1 LRRNAPKIVLVMATI
16 FGLVASVSADVKDM
30 LFCLPGF
37 PGTTSQAQP
46 YIDKMLRHL
55 EGKLA
60 LAQGT
65 MTGTYLPDGD
75 KSEKKLAGSK
85 PDLALV
91 GPSILA
97 GSHKAMGMKVIAKVE
112 INGRGQETYSVI
124 TAKGGPSS
132 LADLAGKTVS
142 GAVVHDEKYVHN
154 VLLDRKLAAGNLTL
168 MSQKRPLKSLRD
180 VARGKVDAAI
190 VDRSVVDHMSELDF
204 AGDLQV
210 IYTSVPVPAP
220 AVVVMGEGKA
230 HAAKLKSVLVGLCKR
245 ADGKDLC
252 KTLTITSINPASDAD
267 YKSLYKRYNRK

>member
-1 LRRNAPKIVLVMATI
+1 MKKNAPRIVLAIAMML
-16 FGLVASVSADVKDM
+16 GLAASVSAGVKDM

-37 PGTTSQAQP
+37 PGTSSQAQP

-75 KSEKKLAGSK
+75 KSVKMLVSSK

-97 GSHKAMGMKVIAKVE
+97 GNHKAMGMKVIAKVE

-154 VLLDRKLAAGNLTL
+154 VLLDRKLAVGDLTL
-168 MSQKRPLKSLRD
+168 KSQKRPLKSLRD
-180 VARGKVDAAI
+180 VVRGKVDAAI

-220 AVVVMGEGKA
+220 AVVVMGEGKS
-230 HAAKLKSVLVGLCKR
+230 HAAKLKSALVGLCKR

-267 YKSLYKRYNRK
+267 YKSLYKRYNK

>member
-1 LRRNAPKIVLVMATI
+1 MRKKAPRIVLVIAMV
-16 FGLVASVSADVKDM
+16 LVLAASVSADVKDM

-60 LAQGT
+60 LAEGT

-75 KSEKKLAGSK
+75 RSVKMLVGSK

-97 GSHKAMGMKVIAKVE
+97 GNHKSLGMKVIARVE
-112 INGRGQETYSVI
+112 INGRGQETYSVV

-132 LADLAGKTVS
+132 LVDLVGKTVS

-168 MSQKRPLKSLRD
+168 ISEKRPLKSLRD
-180 VARGKVDAAI
+180 VVRGKVDAAI

-210 IYTSVPVPAP
+210 IYTSVSVPAP
-220 AVVVMGEGKA
+220 AVVVMGEGKS

-252 KTLTITSINPASDAD
+252 KTLTITSINPASEAD
-267 YKSLYKRYNRK
+267 YKNLYERYNR

>member
-1 LRRNAPKIVLVMATI
+1 MRKKAPGIVLVVAMML
-16 FGLVASVSADVKDM
+16 GLVASVSAGVKDM

-37 PGTTSQAQP
+37 PGTTTQAQP

-75 KSEKKLAGSK
+75 RSVKMLAQIK

-91 GPSILA
+91 SPSILA
-97 GSHKAMGMKVIAKVE
+97 GSHKAMGMKVIARVE

-124 TAKGGPSS
+124 TAKGGLSN
-132 LADLAGKTVS
+132 LDDLVGKTVS

-168 MSQKRPLKSLRD
+168 ISQKRPLKSLRD
-180 VARGKVDAAI
+180 VERGKVDAAI
-190 VDRSVVDHMSELDF
+190 VDQSVVDHMSELEF
-204 AGDLQV
+204 AGALQV
-210 IYTSVPVPAP
+210 IYTSLPVPAP
-220 AVVVMGEGKA
+220 AVVVMGEGKS
-230 HAAKLKSVLVGLCKR
+230 HAAKLKSVLVGMCKR

-252 KTLTITSINPASDAD
+252 KTLTITSINSASDAD
-267 YKSLYKRYNRK
+267 YKSLYKRYNR

>member
-1 LRRNAPKIVLVMATI
+1 MRKKAPRIVLAVAMML
-16 FGLVASVSADVKDM
+16 GLTASVSAGVKDM

-75 KSEKKLAGSK
+75 KSVKMLIGSK

-97 GSHKAMGMKVIAKVE
+97 GNHKAMGMKVIARVE

-132 LADLAGKTVS
+132 LADLVGKTVS

-154 VLLDRKLAAGNLTL
+154 VLLDRKLAVGDLTL
-168 MSQKRPLKSLRD
+168 ISQKRPLKSLRD
-180 VARGKVDAAI
+180 VVRGKVDAAI
-190 VDRSVVDHMSELDF
+190 VDRSVVDHMSELEF
-204 AGDLQV
+204 AGDLQI

-220 AVVVMGEGKA
+220 AVVVMGEGKF

-267 YKSLYKRYNRK
+267 YKSLYKRYNR